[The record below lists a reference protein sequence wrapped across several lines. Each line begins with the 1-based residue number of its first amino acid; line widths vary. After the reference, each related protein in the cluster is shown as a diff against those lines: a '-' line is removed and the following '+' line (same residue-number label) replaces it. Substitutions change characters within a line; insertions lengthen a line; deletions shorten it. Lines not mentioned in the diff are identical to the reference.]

1 MMMFTTNGCVRIL
14 LRFVHVIHRKN
25 IGVLYI
31 TNQSM
36 NENLPQNLL
45 AGVVVKVVIIVV
57 VVVVVVEV
65 MVVMAIVVVDGHL
78 NSQM

>member
-1 MMMFTTNGCVRIL
+1 MTFTMNGCITYTYTS
-14 LRFVHVIHRKN
+14 FCVIHCKN
-25 IGVLYI
+25 IGALFI

-45 AGVVVKVVIIVV
+45 AEVVVKVVI

-65 MVVMAIVVVDGHL
+65 VVVMAIVVVDGHL